1 MKKYNLLAIL
11 LIAVSLTCLGKQ
23 ESHEKQ
29 LDSIFSMLASQNQFS
44 GVALIAEQGK
54 IKFEKGYGYSNED
67 TKQLN
72 STQTIFEI
80 GSSSK
85 QFTGAAIVLLK
96 RMGKLNYE
104 DNISKFLPE
113 LSFWG
118 NVTIYD
124 LLRHTSGIPE
134 YLADMPKDWAHSRI
148 ATNKDVITY
157 YAVRKD
163 TLQFAPGSR
172 YRYCNTNYAL
182 LASII
187 ERVSGEEY
195 SVFLSKNIFKPLK
208 MNNTFVYNRRE
219 KPKKIKNYAIGYVW
233 AKNSFSKV
241 TSEHPGYN
249 DSSVYYLDGIV
260 GSAKISSTV
269 EDVYKW
275 VTALQNNTLFT
286 QKEFDAMMEITKT
299 SAGKDIAYGF
309 GFDLSKGKDKF
320 SFGHTGSWDGYI
332 SFIYCNT
339 VKDRTIIILENFKLG
354 VFPFDNITQILDNS
368 PVEMTYRKKIS
379 IPQVDIEKY
388 AGTYTDSTD
397 KGDAHIISY
406 IDGHLI
412 YNTIKRNY
420 DMRFFPVTSN
430 EFQGMMLGGANGV
443 LRFTNKEN
451 GTTKMEM
458 LQAGKIIGSGI
469 RYN

>member
-1 MKKYNLLAIL
+1 MKKYNLLITL
-11 LIAVSLTCLGKQ
+11 FIITSTNCLGREQ
-23 ESHEKQ
+23 GHEKK
-29 LDSIFSMLASQNQFS
+29 LDSIFSMLAAQNQFS

-54 IKFEKGYGYSNED
+54 IKFEKGYGYSNEN

-72 STQTIFEI
+72 NTQTIFEI

-96 RMGKLNYE
+96 RMNKLNYE
-104 DNISKFLPE
+104 DSISKYLPE
-113 LSFWG
+113 LSFWK

-134 YLADMPKDWAHSRI
+134 YLADMPKGWDHSKI

-157 YAVRKD
+157 YAARKD

-172 YRYCNTNYAL
+172 HRYCNTNYAL

-187 ERVSGEEY
+187 ERISGEAY
-195 SVFLSKNIFKPLK
+195 SAFLSKNIFKPLK

-219 KPKKIKNYAIGYVW
+219 KPKRIKNYATGYVW

-260 GSAKISSTV
+260 GSAKINSTV
-269 EDVYKW
+269 EDIYKW
-275 VTALQNNTLFT
+275 ITALKNNTLFT
-286 QKEFDAMMEITKT
+286 QNEFDAMMEVTKT

-309 GFDLSKGKDKF
+309 GFDVSKGKGKF

-339 VKDRTIIILENFKLG
+339 IKDRTIIILENFKLG
-354 VFPFDNITQILDNS
+354 VFPIDNINQVLNNDTI
-368 PVEMTYRKKIS
+368 EMTYRKKIS
-379 IPQVDIEKY
+379 MPQVAIEKY
-388 AGTYTDSTD
+388 AGTYYDSTD
-397 KGDAHIISY
+397 KSDAYVISY
-406 IDGHLI
+406 LDGHLI
-412 YNTIKRNY
+412 YNTTKIKY
-420 DMRFFPVTSN
+420 DMRFFPFTPN

-443 LRFTNKEN
+443 LRFINTEN
-451 GTTKMEM
+451 GTIKMEM
-458 LQAGKIIGSGI
+458 LQGGKIIGSGI
-469 RYN
+469 RN